1 MRKTT
6 KKKIAPVIVTAA
18 VVLYIGPL
26 ILALL
31 AAMGVLFGAGE
42 PGLSLFALVFLA
54 AYLVLG
60 GAVIFGVIRALLQR
74 LDEIDGGEEE
84 EASQY

>member
-6 KKKIAPVIVTAA
+6 KKKIAPIVITAA
-18 VVLYIGPL
+18 VVLYVGPL
-26 ILALL
+26 VLALL
-31 AAMGVLFGAGE
+31 AGMG
-42 PGLSLFALVFLA
+42 GLCGGDGPILFALAFLT

-60 GAVIFGVIRALLQR
+60 GAVIFGVIKALLQR

>member
-6 KKKIAPVIVTAA
+6 KKKIAPIIIAVA

-26 ILALL
+26 VLALL
-31 AAMGVLFGAGE
+31 AAMGGLFGAGV

-54 AYLVLG
+54 AYLFLG

>member
-1 MRKTT
+1 
-6 KKKIAPVIVTAA
+6 
-18 VVLYIGPL
+18 
-26 ILALL
+26 
-31 AAMGVLFGAGE
+31 MGVLFGEGV

-74 LDEIDGGEEE
+74 LDEIDGGEED